1 MEDYVLREID
11 RIGEML
17 LKIARRLGLLDDGLQ
32 DYSFADVQEEFE
44 QAGLPM
50 DWDTLFQQE
59 HPIAYLVETVKLSDQ
74 GLETWMDILFHSDL
88 DESKKSALL
97 DDALNYLD
105 AKGFYSFKL
114 HSLQSVSKNTAAT
127 RI

>member
-59 HPIAYLVETVKLSDQ
+59 HPIAYLVETVKLNDQ